1 MVFYFKFFDHA
12 WVTKRKPSTLDLFDA
27 DQVLPLFGNN
37 LRRLRYE
44 AGLSQEDVA
53 ALADVSTVFVS
64 GCERG
69 LNNVSLLKIAALSF
83 ALGVD
88 MKELLDTSRLGETV
102 ASMRVY
108 TKARRSP
115 AKRQKSTT

>member
-1 MVFYFKFFDHA
+1 MS
-12 WVTKRKPSTLDLFDA
+12 KRQPPALDLFDA
-27 DQVLPLFGNN
+27 DQVLPVFGNN

-44 AGLSQEDVA
+44 AGLSQEAVA

-69 LNNVSLLKIAALSF
+69 LNNVSLMKVAALSF

-88 MKELLDTSRLGETV
+88 MKDLLDTSRRGEAVEPMRMYSKATV
-102 ASMRVY
+102 R
-108 TKARRSP
+108 KARV
-115 AKRQKSTT
+115 